1 MNVGDG
7 TWLKS
12 WGMDKKELL
21 KRFGAL
27 LMVAALIGIDRLTK
41 WLVTSNMEL
50 KETISV
56 IKFGETEVLNIS
68 YCTNTGVAFSK
79 FQGMTKMLI
88 AVTSVLLV
96 VLIALLF
103 FKSMKMPAVIS
114 LGLIIGGG
122 AGNLIDRI
130 FNDGKVIDFIDFR
143 LINFA
148 IFNFA
153 DMCAVCGT
161 FLLMLTIVIGEIR
174 EKRAMKVNSEAK
186 GDTEDGEDRT

>member
-1 MNVGDG
+1 
-7 TWLKS
+7 
-12 WGMDKKELL
+12 MDKKELI
-21 KRFGAL
+21 KRIAAL
-27 LMVAALIGIDRLTK
+27 FLAAALIVIDRVTK
-41 WLVTSNMEL
+41 WLVVSNMEIQ
-50 KETISV
+50 ETLPV

-68 YCTNTGVAFSK
+68 YYTNTGAAFSK

-88 AVTSVLLV
+88 AVTSVVLV
-96 VLIALLF
+96 VLTALLF
-103 FKSMKMPAVIS
+103 LKKTLKTPAVIS

-153 DMCAVCGT
+153 DICAVCGT
-161 FLLMLTIVIGEIR
+161 ILLMLTIAVGEIK
-174 EKRAMKVNSEAK
+174 EKQAKKGSSGAK
-186 GDTEDGEDRT
+186 GGTEDGEDRT

>member
-1 MNVGDG
+1 
-7 TWLKS
+7 
-12 WGMDKKELL
+12 MDKKDIL

-27 LMVAALIGIDRLTK
+27 LLAAVLIGIDRLTK
-41 WLVTSNMEL
+41 WLVVSNMEL
-50 KETISV
+50 KETIPV

-68 YCTNTGVAFSK
+68 YYTNTGAAFSK

-88 AVTSVLLV
+88 AVTGAVLV
-96 VLIALLF
+96 VLVALLF
-103 FKSMKMPAVIS
+103 FKKSLKMPAVIS

-153 DMCAVCGT
+153 DICAVCGT
-161 FLLMLTIVIGEIR
+161 FLLMLTIVIGEIK
-174 EKRAMKVNSEAK
+174 EKRAMKDSSETK
-186 GDTEDGEDRT
+186 GETEDGEDRT